1 MVIIITRVTKIK
13 ILAFLGFLFVA
24 MAARPG
30 LDVLKRQLAVS
41 GRLKPI
47 YRVATAENKIA
58 LTFDISWG
66 EVTPPLVLNVL
77 KEHRIRA
84 TFFLSGPWASTHAE
98 VVKRIVA
105 DGHEVG
111 SHGYKHD
118 NLSQL
123 SEAQIAEN
131 IEKAHRI
138 LKDLV
143 GYEPHFLRP
152 PNGDFDDRVIT
163 VAGERGYAVV
173 IWSLD
178 SLDWKNPGL
187 DYMIKKVLGKVQK
200 GDIILFHA
208 SDTAKQTHLV
218 LPAILQ
224 GLREKGLE
232 SVPLSELLPAPSHP
246 DPKTPGP
253 R

>member
-1 MVIIITRVTKIK
+1 MVILITRATRQK
-13 ILAFLGFLFVA
+13 LAVLGGLFLIALLV
-24 MAARPG
+24 RPWLG
-30 LDVLKRQLAVS
+30 VVSRQLAVS
-41 GRLKPI
+41 GRLKPL
-47 YRVATAENKIA
+47 YRVSTTENKIA

-77 KEHRIRA
+77 KEHGVRA
-84 TFFLSGPWASTHAE
+84 TFFLSGPWAATHPDL
-98 VVKRIVA
+98 VRRIVA

-111 SHGYKHD
+111 SHGYRHD

-123 SEAQIAEN
+123 SESQIAEN
-131 IEKAHRI
+131 IEKAHRV

-143 GYEPHFLRP
+143 GYEPRFLRP
-152 PNGDFDDRVIT
+152 PNGDFDDRVIE
-163 VAGERGYAVV
+163 VALERGYTVV

-224 GLREKGLE
+224 GLREKGLV
-232 SVPLSELLPAPSHP
+232 SVPLSELLQSSGVAKPRPS
-246 DPKTPGP
+246 GP
-253 R
+253 Q